1 MMSKKNLS
9 TKILLMVEGILLISS
24 ILFCT
29 VSVYRARIGIRRA
42 IQQRMLD
49 IANCASGSV
58 NGDVLESLTAADT
71 GSAEYEKIYDT
82 ASAPSLRS
90 RSRRESRTMRR
101 WGITGSASRSTC
113 ARPSPIG
120 RPSARRRPAC

>member
-1 MMSKKNLS
+1 MKGGARAVMSKKNLS
-9 TKILLMVEGILLISS
+9 TTILLMVEGILLISS

-58 NGDVLESLTAADT
+58 NANSGGFGWRTFGGIDTCYAPGYTDGGFARIQPGMEIWQLKAESERLGVLLRADDPD
-71 GSAEYEKIYDT
+71 S
-82 ASAPSLRS
+82 
-90 RSRRESRTMRR
+90 
-101 WGITGSASRSTC
+101 
-113 ARPSPIG
+113 G
-120 RPSARRRPAC
+120 RDE